1 MNNIDIIAEGVR
13 AMSADIN
20 DQMREVPAIM
30 EKLEKQLM
38 FHYITGD
45 VTVTPMAKSSF
56 VVERGGE
63 VGLYSSLYDLLFD
76 LREWAKD
83 EPGYDPDEELVD
95 FDDNNVFEILD
106 NYCLSVGAPVPTDRW

>member
-45 VTVTPMAKSSF
+45 VTVTPWRSPALSLN
-56 VVERGGE
+56 VVVR
-63 VGLYSSLYDLLFD
+63 
-76 LREWAKD
+76 
-83 EPGYDPDEELVD
+83 LVCTAHCTT
-95 FDDNNVFEILD
+95 
-106 NYCLSVGAPVPTDRW
+106 YCLTSASGQKTNLAMTRTRS